1 MLRQRGSTDG
11 VQDSAWASYL
21 AGSLFSNKTLY
32 YHDASISPTR
42 VYKGISEYK
51 WVPISCQAKLTKVN
65 ALG

>member
-11 VQDSAWASYL
+11 VLDSAWASFL
-21 AGSLFSNKTLY
+21 AGSLFLNKTLY
-32 YHDASISPTR
+32 YHDASSTR

-51 WVPISCQAKLTKVN
+51 WVPISFQAKLTKVN